1 MCGVVGFVGQT
12 KYPEI
17 CLKEMV
23 NAINHRGPD
32 NTGIWVD
39 SNIGLGH
46 ARLSIIDLSSAGH
59 QPMHS
64 VSRNFVMI
72 FNGEIYNHNEI
83 RMELNSLHER
93 KWTGHSDT
101 ETLLEAIEQWG
112 LETTLNKTKGMFSIA
127 LWDKRNRNLYLSRD
141 RMGEKP
147 LYYG

>member
-46 ARLSIIDLSSAGH
+46 ARLSIIDLSSVTSTYA
-59 QPMHS
+59 
-64 VSRNFVMI
+64 
-72 FNGEIYNHNEI
+72 
-83 RMELNSLHER
+83 
-93 KWTGHSDT
+93 
-101 ETLLEAIEQWG
+101 
-112 LETTLNKTKGMFSIA
+112 FSF
-127 LWDKRNRNLYLSRD
+127 
-141 RMGEKP
+141 
-147 LYYG
+147 